1 MEDVNGMKEF
11 LFQINIMKGDKMVY
25 LLYYQKERADFPEEF
40 EINISPK
47 IADKIITKLI
57 GHFKIYSHNDWRFSG
72 GKSSHCITYKD
83 TMKGHFKF
91 SKKYTSIGV
100 ICHELAHAIEMQKRG
115 CSTHAKKHYR
125 IMERLV
131 NYCRKSKYINN
142 LVNKNRDVLMAVNG
156 KEKAGMSTMA
166 LKIGELIK

>member
-1 MEDVNGMKEF
+1 MT
-11 LFQINIMKGDKMVY
+11 Y
-25 LLYYQKERADFPEEF
+25 LQYYKKEREDFSEEF
-40 EINISPK
+40 KINLDKRAI
-47 IADKIITKLI
+47 DKIVTKLI
-57 GHFKIYSHNDWRFSG
+57 GHFKIYTHNDWRFSG
-72 GKSSHCITYKD
+72 GKSSHCVTYRD

-125 IMERLV
+125 IMERLI

-142 LVNKNRDVLMAVNG
+142 LVNNNDDVMM
-156 KEKAGMSTMA
+156 KITSSTRKGMSTMA
-166 LKIGELIK
+166 FQMEELIK

>member
-1 MEDVNGMKEF
+1 MT
-11 LFQINIMKGDKMVY
+11 Y
-25 LLYYQKERADFPEEF
+25 LQYYKKEREDFSEEF
-40 EINISPK
+40 KVNLDIRVI
-47 IADKIITKLI
+47 DKIVTKLI
-57 GHFKIYSHNDWRFSG
+57 GHFKIYNHNDWRFSG
-72 GKSSHCITYKD
+72 GKSSHCVTYRD

-125 IMERLV
+125 IMERLI

-142 LVNKNRDVLMAVNG
+142 LRNNGNK
-156 KEKAGMSTMA
+156 
-166 LKIGELIK
+166 